1 MGNNIKVLLHRPVPL
16 AKHELGLFVGWTGG
30 LHVLYA
36 EDNVMLSHL
45 TSSIL
50 SPHKVNFLFLVGC
63 YLIISSHVMHI
74 QHAATVFRQPALNG
88 FTIQASTLPV

>member
-1 MGNNIKVLLHRPVPL
+1 METSPVPP
-16 AKHELGLFVGWTGG
+16 AKHELGVCWVDRRV
-30 LHVLYA
+30 VLYA
-36 EDNVMLSHL
+36 EDYVMLPQL
-45 TSSIL
+45 TPSIL

-63 YLIISSHVMHI
+63 YLIISSDVVHI

>member
-1 MGNNIKVLLHRPVPL
+1 MENFYNVLFHLPSMNWV
-16 AKHELGLFVGWTGG
+16 FVGRV
-30 LHVLYA
+30 VLYA
-36 EDNVMLSHL
+36 EAYVMLSQL
-45 TSSIL
+45 TPSIL

-63 YLIISSHVMHI
+63 YLIISSDVVHI